1 MARLPKKIG
10 QLLIGVM
17 LSCIGFVSSSCS
29 ATRYVMGNEA
39 TTQCD
44 PIKMQCQ
51 LVSIGYI
58 KAAEETQIEL
68 IRTQQALK
76 ICREKK

>member
-1 MARLPKKIG
+1 
-10 QLLIGVM
+10 M

-29 ATRYVMGNEA
+29 STRYVMGNEA

-44 PIKMQCQ
+44 ATKIQCQ

-68 IRTQQALK
+68 IRTQQVLK